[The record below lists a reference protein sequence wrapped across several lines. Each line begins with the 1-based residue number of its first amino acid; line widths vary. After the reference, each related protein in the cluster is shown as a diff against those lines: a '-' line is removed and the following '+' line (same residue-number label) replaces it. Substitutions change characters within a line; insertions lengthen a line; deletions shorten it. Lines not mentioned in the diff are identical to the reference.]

1 MSIQPTYRL
10 PANLS
15 DDIDKFAQLA
25 RDYRKGTVGATEFK
39 AFRVPFGVYEQRQ
52 NDVYMARVRCT
63 GGLIRPAQLREII
76 AIAQRHHSS
85 LLHITTRGEIQL
97 QNLALDDVEPVEREL
112 QQAHLAT
119 KGGGGNTVRN
129 IIVAELSGI
138 ATDEAW
144 DPTPY
149 AVALTSKVV
158 PEPDSYLMP
167 RKLKVAFQNNGSIL
181 DFAAIN
187 DIGLVATIKDGKQ
200 GFEVYVGGGMGG
212 KPATGHLLYSFF
224 PAEDLYSL
232 VSAVRRYFSRTG
244 NRKNRHKARLRFVF
258 YKKGVEQTLR
268 EIDEV
273 VKEELAKGVKLE
285 PADLGEERPHV
296 DYTAPESALRLTQH
310 LSEQYATW
318 RSRYVTPQK
327 QAGYVSVYLPVFLG
341 NIAVEPQRVQHLDAL
356 LRFVE
361 RFGDNTLRFTT
372 GQGIRL
378 RNIPEA
384 AVPELWTL
392 LRWFSDETDQPVIT
406 SRLQSC
412 TGADTCRLGLALS
425 KNLAREVRKA
435 LLASSLDLDLLA
447 NTTIHITGCPNSC
460 GQQVWSDLGFAGNP
474 LRKDGRSLPGYKV
487 FLQADKGRQPH
498 LGEAIG
504 VINARDLPRFV
515 VEVLGAYQ
523 QKAKEQTFH
532 DYLASPSGRAV
543 VEYILEK
550 YQDIPSFE
558 ADKNYYFDWG
568 AEELFS
574 VAPGG
579 QAECSAGL
587 FDMISVDSDN
597 IAGARRQLEQ
607 AQDDVEREKAL
618 HGIVYYASRML
629 LVTRGL
635 DPKTPQEV
643 YTLFIEHFLTK
654 GYLPHDFT
662 PLIELVRDDENAPLL
677 QRKDEVLLLGE
688 LLPKLYATMN
698 DALEFTPITTDVA
711 SDSAIT
717 ADAIQDNP
725 QQAPATAGEAGQ
737 ATLKDFR
744 GVACPMN
751 FVKTKLALASLNS
764 GDLLEIWLDDG
775 QPINNVPGSVKLEGH
790 AIVEQQQTKE
800 GYWRVVIKKK

>member
-1 MSIQPTYRL
+1 MSIRPTYQL
-10 PANLS
+10 PSNLS
-15 DDIDKFAQLA
+15 EDINKFAQLA
-25 RDYRKGTVGATEFK
+25 KDYRGGTVGATEFK
-39 AFRVPFGVYEQRQ
+39 AFRVPFGIYEQRQ

-63 GGLIRPAQLREII
+63 GGLIRPSQLREII
-76 AIAQRHHSS
+76 AIAVRHHCN

-97 QNLALDDVEPVEREL
+97 QNLDLDEVESVEREL
-112 QQAHLAT
+112 QNAHLAT

-138 ATDEAW
+138 APDEEW

-167 RKLKVAFQNNGSIL
+167 RKLKLAFQNNSSTL
-181 DFAAIN
+181 DFAAVN
-187 DIGLVATIKDGKQ
+187 DIGLLAKTKDGKE

-212 KPATGHLLYSFF
+212 KPTTGHLLYDFF

-232 VSAVRRYFSRTG
+232 VSAVRRYFSKNG
-244 NRKNRHKARLRFVF
+244 NRKNKHQARLRFVF
-258 YKKGVEQTLR
+258 YKKGVQQTLK
-268 EIDEV
+268 EIDEA
-273 VKEELAKGVKLE
+273 VKEELAKGIKLL

-296 DYTAPESALRLTQH
+296 DYTAPESALRLSQH
-310 LSEQYATW
+310 LSTQYTTW
-318 RSRYVTPQK
+318 QRRYVTPQK
-327 QAGYVSVYLPVFLG
+327 QAGYVTIYLPIFLG
-341 NIAVEPQRVQHLDAL
+341 NIAVEPERVEHLNAL
-356 LRFVE
+356 LLFVE
-361 RFGDNTLRFTT
+361 RFGDNTVRFTT

-392 LRWFSDETDQPVIT
+392 LRRFSDEINQPVIT

-425 KNLAREVRKA
+425 KNLAREVKRA
-435 LLASSLDLDLLA
+435 ILASSLNLDLLA
-447 NTTIHITGCPNSC
+447 NATIHITGCPNSC

-474 LRKDGRSLPGYKV
+474 LRKNGRSLPGYKV
-487 FLQADKGRQPH
+487 YLAADKGRQPH
-498 LGEAIG
+498 LGEDIG

-515 VEVLGAYQ
+515 VDVLAAYEP
-523 QKAKEQTFH
+523 KATEQTFRE
-532 DYLASPSGRAV
+532 YLATPSGRAV
-543 VEYILEK
+543 VEYLLER
-550 YQDIPSFE
+550 YQSIPSFE
-558 ADKNYYFDWG
+558 EDKNYYFDWG

-574 VAPGG
+574 VAPRG

-587 FDMISVDSDN
+587 FDMINVDIAN
-597 IAGARRQLEQ
+597 IADARRQLEQ
-607 AQDDVEREKAL
+607 APDDARREKEL
-618 HGIVYYASRML
+618 RNIVFYASRML

-635 DPKTPQEV
+635 DPKTPHEV

-662 PLIELVRDDENAPLL
+662 PLVTLVRDEDKASLL
-677 QRKDEVLLLGE
+677 ERQDEVLLLGD
-688 LLPKLYATMN
+688 LLPKLYATMH
-698 DALEFTPITTDVA
+698 DALEFTPIT
-711 SDSAIT
+711 
-717 ADAIQDNP
+717 ADGQSQDNDTP
-725 QQAPATAGEAGQ
+725 QQTPATTEASAQ
-737 ATLKDFR
+737 TTVKDFR

-751 FVKTKLALASLNS
+751 FVKTKLALASLNG

-790 AIVEQQQTKE
+790 TIVEQQQTTD
-800 GYWRVVIKKK
+800 GYWRVVIRKK